1 MHCYLL
7 PVLLCYIIHVTS
19 RKTKLTCINL
29 NFPLHTTE
37 AESGRRMDKLE
48 SKSETV
54 NQNLKTSAKLPG
66 MFNKFYHLLVNIIVL
81 GKLCGSDLTS
91 PAAIQRICCE
101 FPKAPPALHT

>member
-37 AESGRRMDKLE
+37 AENGEARGQNQRLRIIFLKQVQNCLE
-48 SKSETV
+48 CS
-54 NQNLKTSAKLPG
+54 TS
-66 MFNKFYHLLVNIIVL
+66 FIHLLVNIIVI

-101 FPKAPPALHT
+101 IPKAPPALHT